1 MVDRLDTGYSTANF
15 TPATSPSQVAPTS
28 TVSVD
33 TGNNAAGP
41 ATVSMPLGLISQS
54 LKNATAITAHAGG
67 GQAAAFQLDY
77 GLSNVTVVAT
87 AADSV
92 KLPPAVAGA
101 WCFLRNADGADSMTV
116 FGFGTDTIDSVAS
129 ATGNAQAAGK
139 GKLYYAV
146 VGTGDGVAGNWVTLL
161 GA

>member
-1 MVDRLDTGYSTANF
+1 MTTASAGGYNATGMTLATALTLTSNACFPVDTENTGG
-15 TPATSPSQVAPTS
+15 VAPQS
-28 TVSVD
+28 L
-33 TGNNAAGP
+33 AL
-41 ATVSMPLGLISQS
+41 PLGLVSMFN
-54 LKNATAITAHAGG
+54 KVAAAVTAHAGG
-67 GQAAAFQLDY
+67 GQASAYQLDY
-77 GLSNVTVVAT
+77 GFSNVTVVAT

-92 KLPPAVAGA
+92 KLPPCVAGS

-116 FGFGTDTIDSVAS
+116 FGYGTDTIDSVAS

-139 GKLYYAV
+139 GKLYFGV